1 MESLASSN
9 NPINA
14 NRDLRGEGNISL
26 PSSELHLQLCQY
38 ANDLRYLLNSHEH
51 LNGRLSALYRL
62 YAKLDDTHDAFE
74 RLFGDDCD
82 IHIITDIDGYIMLS
96 NPAAKAIAPRT
107 NLSGSALRNWVNE
120 SDRSRFDA
128 LRNSVVEQAVRC
140 TGDEEIVLRCL
151 ARETKP
157 VLVSM
162 HVFGIAAH
170 DAFNALHWV
179 MRHPLKQKKHI
190 AEKTDLLP
198 SSSPVKSHTPRAEEN
213 FFNQLVEDPVTGLP
227 GRQAFEEKVTQVLSQ
242 AQQLGSTFTVMTVAI
257 LDLEKISQKF
267 GAPGKTLVLQRTAE
281 QLRYILRDT
290 DAIARIADDQFAILL
305 RGISGDWNM
314 SRLCKKVLLGLNQQI
329 VIQGNE
335 VYVEGRVGCS
345 EFPRHGSTEPLLI
358 KNSGI
363 ALERA
368 ISSQGLEYEIFERLN
383 LDQYR

>member
-1 MESLASSN
+1 
-9 NPINA
+9 
-14 NRDLRGEGNISL
+14 
-26 PSSELHLQLCQY
+26 
-38 ANDLRYLLNSHEH
+38 
-51 LNGRLSALYRL
+51 
-62 YAKLDDTHDAFE
+62 
-74 RLFGDDCD
+74 
-82 IHIITDIDGYIMLS
+82 
-96 NPAAKAIAPRT
+96 
-107 NLSGSALRNWVNE
+107 
-120 SDRSRFDA
+120 
-128 LRNSVVEQAVRC
+128 
-140 TGDEEIVLRCL
+140 
-151 ARETKP
+151 
-157 VLVSM
+157 
-162 HVFGIAAH
+162 
-170 DAFNALHWV
+170 
-179 MRHPLKQKKHI
+179 
-190 AEKTDLLP
+190 
-198 SSSPVKSHTPRAEEN
+198 
-213 FFNQLVEDPVTGLP
+213 
-227 GRQAFEEKVTQVLSQ
+227 
-242 AQQLGSTFTVMTVAI
+242 MTVAI